1 MTTHMVQVTIFPGEN
16 QVNAWFYIDSTTLST
31 QATPGM
37 KALFA
42 LISTQKWGL
51 ISWNTA
57 DWQ

>member
-1 MTTHMVQVTIFPGEN
+1 MVQVTIFPGEN